1 MGEFMIF
8 CLFIFN
14 LFAADVMVQSEQS
27 HDLEYQ
33 KYINENTDKISFVD
47 HLFQKKSKDS
57 RLGDL
62 LKRAQFEFL
71 KGSLDKARDQFQKIV
86 DLSFEEDWN
95 TEQREIINYS
105 FLRLAQLQ
113 KKSHKQNETLL
124 LSLAFD
130 SNSSANQELFPPP
143 LISKRK
149 SLREKLKTQVWALP
163 NNTEKFDL
171 VFVNGQKVDF
181 SSGFLKKEAG
191 PLRISFYSNKWRPQ
205 SFQLKAS
212 ALSEVKVPVVPL
224 VKGTCH
230 NPVFNTDSLTRTKL
244 TLFDQ
249 GCTGTA
255 QAQLASLPTNDPTL
269 SFPRENEKK
278 GPKFYRNKWFWIG
291 ISVVAIGLTAYQI
304 NQNNQSSSPSQ
315 PVNPTTPSS
324 NEPVVF
330 GNN

>member
-1 MGEFMIF
+1 MIV

-47 HLFQKKSKDS
+47 HLFQKKSKDA
-57 RLGDL
+57 RLGEL
-62 LKRAQFEFL
+62 LKQAQFEFL
-71 KGSLDKARDQFQKIV
+71 KGSLDKARGQFQKIV
-86 DLSFEEDWN
+86 DLSFKEDWN
-95 TEQREIINYS
+95 TEQRDIINYS

-113 KKSHKQNETLL
+113 KNKQKQTETLR

-130 SNSSANQELFPPP
+130 SKSSANQELFPPP
-143 LISKRK
+143 LIAKRK
-149 SLREKLKTQVWALP
+149 RLKEKLKTQVWALP
-163 NNTEKFDL
+163 KNTEKFDQ

-181 SSGFLKKEAG
+181 SSGFLKKELG

-212 ALSEVKVPVVPL
+212 ELGEVRLPMIPL
-224 VKGTCH
+224 VTGGCH
-230 NPVFNTDSLTRTKL
+230 NPIFNTDSLTQTKL

-249 GCTGTA
+249 GCTGSA
-255 QAQLASLPTNDPTL
+255 QTQLAGLPTSDSAL
-269 SFPRENEKK
+269 SFPKEKRKK
-278 GPKFYRNKWFWIG
+278 GPKFYENKWFWIG
-291 ISVVAIGLTAYQI
+291 LSVVAVGLTAYQVD
-304 NQNNQSSSPSQ
+304 QHNQSSTPSQ
-315 PVNPTTPSS
+315 PASPTTSSS